1 MAFGRKLNGAKV
13 MLLGYYN
20 LPLFVSYT
28 DKYKHRVISIGF
40 GSYGKNDSLPNT
52 RHGG

>member
-20 LPLFVSYT
+20 LPLFVSFT
-28 DKYKHRVISIGF
+28 DKYKLRVVAVGF
-40 GSYGKNDSLPNT
+40 GSYGKNESFPNI